1 MTSAVI
7 YARFSSELQRDQSIE
22 DQIEVCRREIE
33 RQGWTVAKVYAD
45 RALSG
50 ASRFRPQYQQMMA
63 DAELKQFDILVC
75 EALDRLGRKL
85 ADIADLHDRLSFR
98 GIKIHTVA
106 TGAVT
111 QLHIGML
118 GTMAQLYLS
127 DLREKVWRG
136 QLGRARQGRIPGGV
150 AYGYDVVAERDA
162 SGGGRRI
169 INDAEAAIVRRIFQ
183 DYAAG
188 LGPRNIAKRLN
199 EEHVPGPA
207 GREWRDTTIRGQ
219 VDRGT
224 GLLNNTLYI
233 GRLEWNR
240 TAYVK
245 NPQTGK
251 KVARVNKQD
260 AREIVEVP
268 ELRIIGDD
276 LWQKVKARQQ
286 EARIEMGKDRS
297 GNVLNHAHRRK
308 FLLSELL
315 VCGVCGGGYTI
326 TGKDRYGCA
335 TRRAK
340 GTCGNDKT
348 ITRQRIES
356 RVLGGLKEKL
366 MAPELVAEFIRTFQ
380 EEMNAATKTAAVH
393 GEELKREAE
402 AVERKMAGIMA
413 AIEDGMYTPVLK
425 ERMKA
430 LETRKAEIQAIV
442 AGAEAPSVIR
452 LRPNAAEVYRRKV
465 AELELALN
473 DDSIKAEAAEILR
486 SLIDR
491 IVLTPV
497 AGASDGIDAQL
508 HGDLAAVL
516 ALGDESPD
524 KQKLPAVGM
533 AGSQLSVVAVE
544 SGCGAVAL
552 GTNISVPASFV
563 WRCLTGPTMAPFP
576 HPAHRTGHADL
587 PHPALGQDLTLSSTA
602 RHAQAG
608 SGVRAR
614 SARTGARVDSSRP
627 CAAA

>member
-1 MTSAVI
+1 MRAVI
-7 YARFSSELQRDQSIE
+7 YARFSSELQRDESID
-22 DQIEVCRREIE
+22 DQVEVCRRYIE
-33 RQGWTVAKVYAD
+33 RQGWTVTKIYGD

-50 ASRFRPQYQQMMA
+50 GSRFRPQYQQMIA
-63 DAELKQFDILVC
+63 DAESKQFDVLVC

-98 GIKIHTVA
+98 GVKIHTVA

-169 INDAEAAIVRRIFQ
+169 INETEAATVRRIFEE
-183 DYAAG
+183 YAAG
-188 LGPRNIAKRLN
+188 MGPRTIAKRLN
-199 EEHVPGPA
+199 DEHVPGPA

-251 KVARVNKQD
+251 KVARVNRQE

-268 ELRIIGDD
+268 DLRIIDD
-276 LWQKVKARQQ
+276 QLWQKVKARQQ
-286 EARIEMGKDRS
+286 EARIEMGKDQP
-297 GNVLNHAHRRK
+297 GNALNQAHRRK

-315 VCGVCGGGYTI
+315 VCGQCGGRYTVI
-326 TGKDRYGCA
+326 GKDRYGCA

-356 RVLGGLKEKL
+356 RVLGGLKDKL
-366 MAPELVAEFIRTFQ
+366 MAPELVAEFVRAFQ
-380 EEMNAATKTAAVH
+380 EEMNAAAKTAAVR
-393 GEELKREAE
+393 GEELKREAD
-402 AVERKMAGIMA
+402 AVERKMAGIMS
-413 AIEDGMYTPVLK
+413 AIEDGMYTPALK

-430 LETRKAEIQAIV
+430 LEARKAEIQAIV
-442 AGAEAPSVIR
+442 ADAEAPSVVR
-452 LRPNAAEVYRRKV
+452 LHPNAAEVYRRKV
-465 AELELALN
+465 ADLELALN
-473 DDSIKAEAAEILR
+473 DDGIKAEAGDILR

-491 IVLTPV
+491 VVLTPA
-497 AGASDGIDAQL
+497 AGAPDGIDAQL
-508 HGDLAAVL
+508 HGDLATVL
-516 ALGDESPD
+516 ALSDPEQ
-524 KQKLPAVGM
+524 QKLPAAGA
-533 AGSQLSVVAVE
+533 AGSQLSVVAGE
-544 SGCGAVAL
+544 RNHL
-552 GTNISVPASFV
+552 Y
-563 WRCLTGPTMAPFP
+563 
-576 HPAHRTGHADL
+576 RTV
-587 PHPALGQDLTLSSTA
+587 
-602 RHAQAG
+602 
-608 SGVRAR
+608 VRW
-614 SARTGARVDSSRP
+614 P
-627 CAAA
+627 